1 MAKAD
6 DGLPHTY
13 KEQRLLEK
21 QAAKSRDDAL
31 DRGDTTLPP
40 VCGYSYTPRKPK
52 NPNVPYDPGPVVCMR
67 VAGANTDHH
76 GNGYCDYHSAVA
88 ERELNKA
95 TAPKQ
100 LAAAKRHAYEQAKFF
115 GRPVN
120 VDPHT
125 AILEEISRTASVIQW
140 IEDRMLEERE
150 QGVHDKDIMQ
160 SYSVKHGFQ
169 ASVWMELFQEERK
182 HLVNTCVAA
191 IKAGIAER
199 KVQIAEQQGRLIAGM
214 MMAFIHD
221 PELGL
226 SPDQILRSP
235 TIVRKHLL
243 ALPNE
248 SSTAIDPAKVL
259 EAHTRD

>member
-1 MAKAD
+1 MAHAD
-6 DGLPHTY
+6 AGLPHTY
-13 KEQRLLEK
+13 KEQRLFEK
-21 QAAKSRDDAL
+21 QAAKAREELLS
-31 DRGDTTLPP
+31 RGDSTLPP

-52 NPNVPYDPGPVVCMR
+52 NPNIAFDPAPVICMR

-76 GNGYCDYHSAVA
+76 GKGFCDYHEALA
-88 ERELNKA
+88 NKELDKVS
-95 TAPKQ
+95 APKQ
-100 LAAAKRHAYEQAKFF
+100 VAAAKRHAYEQAKFF
-115 GRPVN
+115 GRPIN
-120 VDPHT
+120 IDPHT
-125 AILEEISRTASVIQW
+125 AILEEIARTASVIQW

-150 QGVHDKDIMQ
+150 SGLHDKDIMQ
-160 SYSVKHGFQ
+160 SYSAKNGFQ
-169 ASVWMELFQEERK
+169 ASVWMDLFQQERK
-182 HLVNTCVAA
+182 HLVSTCVAA

-248 SSTAIDPAKVL
+248 NSTAVDPAKVL